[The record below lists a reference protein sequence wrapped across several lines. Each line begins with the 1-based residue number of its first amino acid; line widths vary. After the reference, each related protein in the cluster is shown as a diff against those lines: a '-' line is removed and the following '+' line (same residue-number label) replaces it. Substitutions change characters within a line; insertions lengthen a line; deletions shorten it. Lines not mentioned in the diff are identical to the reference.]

1 MHLPKHYSIMTLSI
15 RFLHTRGCHGYQKA
29 MSELEV
35 ALEEAGLP
43 VRFEVILVNSQI
55 MAEEYRFIGSPTI
68 RINDVDIEPEAVDV
82 ERFGLTSCRPYF
94 WKDKFYDYPPKDMI
108 LAAIKEHLAA
118 RDR

>member
-1 MHLPKHYSIMTLSI
+1 MTLNI
-15 RFLHTRGCHGYQKA
+15 LLLHTLDCHGYQKA
-29 MSELEV
+29 MSELEI

-68 RINDVDIEPEAVDV
+68 RINDVDIEPEATSV
-82 ERFGLTSCRPYF
+82 EKFGMGSCRPYF

-108 LAAIKEHLAA
+108 LAAIREHLGAKSG
-118 RDR
+118 